1 MKKILLAVIP
11 ILFILQS
18 FSYRSFPIN
27 TKLLETFQA
36 TFPDAERVLWS
47 ESEDEYAVSF
57 VDHGIFTRIIYSKN
71 GDFTGSLRN
80 YSERNLPY
88 YIQNLLKA
96 KFRGEKVFGVTEI
109 SVPSGISYYVK
120 LEGLKF
126 WKTVRVD
133 GDGVTSV
140 VEKYEKM
147 P

>member
-11 ILFILQS
+11 LLITLQS
-18 FSYRSFPIN
+18 FSSRSFPIN
-27 TKLLETFQA
+27 IKLLATFQA
-36 TFPDAERVLWS
+36 AFPDAERVLWS
-47 ESEDEYAVSF
+47 ESKDEYTVSF
-57 VDHGIFTRIIYSKN
+57 VDHGVFTRITYTKN
-71 GDFTGSLRN
+71 GEFTGSLRN

-88 YIQNLLKA
+88 YILNILKA
-96 KFRGEKVFGVTEI
+96 KFPRDKIFGVTEI
-109 SVPSGISYYVK
+109 AVPSAINYFVK

-140 VEKYEKM
+140 EEKYEKM